1 MKDVCYF
8 NRKKDLLII
17 IFFLFACINLRA
29 QTPVTANVD
38 AAGWKRVAYVQNI
51 GGRGFGKIS
60 IFTAGGNQ
68 APNYLD
74 IEWFK
79 DWLNNG
85 GLTLK
90 TNSGAGY
97 WNGTRITYD
106 QDTTFI
112 EVNFTTAI
120 ASLQLLSDSYG
131 WNAAKLFT
139 GLLPNG
145 SGTVRAEAKGGR
157 LSVGDH
163 LYVAHNGRVGIGT
176 TTPRETLSVNGK
188 IRVHEVKVETTNWPD
203 YVFRKDYK
211 LMPLD
216 SLKNFIE
223 TNGHLPEMPTAE
235 EVEANGVQ
243 LGEMVNKLLKKNEEL
258 TLHLIEKNRE
268 IESQGKRLENLEKLV
283 ENLTKKN

>member
-1 MKDVCYF
+1 M
-8 NRKKDLLII
+8 LLVV
-17 IFFLFACINLRA
+17 LLSSINLRA
-29 QTPVTANVD
+29 QTPVTAKVD
-38 AAGWKRVAYVQNI
+38 AAGWKRVAYVNNI

-60 IFTAGGNQ
+60 LFTTGGNQ

-79 DWLNNG
+79 DWLNTG

-97 WNGTRITYD
+97 WNGARITYD

-112 EVNFTTAI
+112 EVNFSTAI
-120 ASLQLLSDSYG
+120 AGLQLLSDSYG
-131 WNAAKLFT
+131 WNVAKLYI
-139 GLLPNG
+139 GVLPNG

-157 LSVGDH
+157 LSIGDH

-176 TTPRETLSVNGK
+176 TAPKETLSVNGK
-188 IRVHEVKVETTNWPD
+188 IRAHELKVETTNWPD
-203 YVFRKDYK
+203 YVFSNDYK
-211 LMPLD
+211 LMSLD
-216 SLKNFIE
+216 SLGRFIE
-223 TNGHLPEMPTAE
+223 KNGHLPDIPTAK
-235 EVEANGVQ
+235 EVEANGLQ

-258 TLHLIEKNRE
+258 TLHLIEKNSE
-268 IESQGKRLENLEKLV
+268 VESQGKRLEKLEKLL

>member
-1 MKDVCYF
+1 MKAFYCF
-8 NRKKDLLII
+8 NKQKFLL
-17 IFFLFACINLRA
+17 LLVVLLSSINLRA
-29 QTPVTANVD
+29 QTAFTAKVD
-38 AAGWKRVAYVQNI
+38 AAGWKRVAYVNNI

-60 IFTAGGNQ
+60 IFTSGGNQ

-97 WNGTRITYD
+97 WSGSRITYD

-120 ASLQLLSDSYG
+120 AGLQLLSDDYG
-131 WNAAKLFT
+131 WNAAKLYT
-139 GLLPNG
+139 GVLPNG
-145 SGTVRAEAKGGR
+145 GGTVRAEAKGGR
-157 LSVGDH
+157 LSIGDH

-176 TTPRETLSVNGK
+176 TVPKETLSVNGK

-203 YVFRKDYK
+203 YVFTKDYK

-216 SLKNFIE
+216 SLKDFIE
-223 TNGHLPEMPTAE
+223 INGHLPEMPTAQ

-258 TLHLIEKNRE
+258 TLHLIEKNSE
-268 IESQGKRLENLEKLV
+268 IESQGKRLEKLEKLL